1 MEYNYPKEAVGLGTI
16 VRSKNLDRLGVV
28 TDAFYDQNK
37 SIVYTCFFI
46 PNTEPDTVINPKV
59 SARCLFN

>member
-1 MEYNYPKEAVGLGTI
+1 MNNVILT
-16 VRSKNLDRLGVV
+16 V
-28 TDAFYDQNK
+28 
-37 SIVYTCFFI
+37 FI